1 MHNTQERIFNMFV
14 NYFIFQILE
23 DYNQKIKGMQKQPD
37 WSEIFWLGLC
47 VKLFSM
53 KYFRYKLLNSFFAS
67 GNIIYL
73 LLQSLRQIFEH
84 EWKYFNLNMKRLK
97 SLIQQTE
104 ILQIFYPR
112 HWFGYKMLN
121 RRSFSG
127 DSQAEILAKSCSS
140 IWQQIITITILIH
153 KPCSIEL

>member
-23 DYNQKIKGMQKQPD
+23 DYNQKIRGMQKQPD

-97 SLIQQTE
+97 SLIRNSSNF
-104 ILQIFYPR
+104 L
-112 HWFGYKMLN
+112 
-121 RRSFSG
+121 
-127 DSQAEILAKSCSS
+127 SQALIWLQNAESAKFLGRFASRNFS
-140 IWQQIITITILIH
+140 QIMFEH
-153 KPCSIEL
+153 MAANYNDYDFNS